1 MNKGIL
7 HEIPEALITEY
18 EENGVVCVREQF
30 DSDWCIRMR
39 NAYENSMKYK
49 LGRHRE
55 FNNEADGYDQS

>member
-1 MNKGIL
+1 MDKGIL

-39 NAYENSMKYK
+39 NNYENSMKYK

-55 FNNEADGYDQS
+55 VNNEADGYDQS

>member
-18 EENGVVCVREQF
+18 EGYGVVCVREQF
-30 DSDWCIRMR
+30 DSDRCIRMR

-55 FNNEADGYDQS
+55 VNNEADGYDQS